1 MDSLLVI
8 TIPMALMVFGIA
20 LNSFHIVHDQPHF
33 SLEENPVDKLAD
45 ERRANYNFFSLQRA
59 RMLKRQKRVGQ
70 YAGLVLVVFI
80 ACSWWL
86 YVDAV
91 KATTESRKISALQTV
106 GVADSDETVLSLTFS
121 DGSNVQYLVKA
132 ADTHLS
138 RRALANGRPKENLQN
153 WEVASLGTAVD
164 VGDAVVPLGI
174 TLRMSNE
181 QAE

>member
-8 TIPMALMVFGIA
+8 TIPMTLIVIGIA
-20 LNSFHIVHDQPHF
+20 LNSFHIVHDQPEF
-33 SLEENPVDKLAD
+33 SLEEDPANKLAA
-45 ERRANYNFFSLQRA
+45 ERRANYDFFFLQRA

-70 YAGLVLVVFI
+70 YAWLVLGVFI

-91 KATTESRKISALQTV
+91 KATTESKQISAIQTV
-106 GVADSDETVLSLTFS
+106 GVADSDKAVLSLTLS
-121 DGSNVQYLVKA
+121 DGSTVQYLVKA
-132 ADTHLS
+132 PDSQST
-138 RRALANGRPKENLQN
+138 RRALPNERPKETLHS
-153 WEVASLGTAVD
+153 WELASLGTAVN

-181 QAE
+181 QGR